1 MFRRIRRHEF
11 CESHQDGAQRASSAP
26 LARLAI
32 LSLAIALVGAFVV
45 ANPTPAAAA
54 GAKVVIIVG
63 PVGSNTAN
71 YSDNAKRYAS
81 QARSYG
87 ANVVEIYS
95 PNATWSRVK
104 SAAQGA
110 NLIIYLGHG
119 NGSPSPYGAFSKYT
133 KDGFGLNKSAGNGNS
148 NTKYWGEYYI
158 QNDLHLAPNAV
169 VILNRLC
176 YASGN
181 SEWGTLQPDEG
192 HRHQAHRQLR
202 CGLPARGR
210 AGGLRR
216 GDHQRLVHP
225 VRAVQDHAHDRRDL
239 PELAEV
245 DRRPR
250 VQVLVVTD
258 ARLHGLVGSI
268 QAEPVLPLGHRQPGA
283 QRQDVPRQL
292 IPNRTTTTTPP
303 GPYRRGRSISRT
315 NGGPGPGSSD
325 PVRGRMWCAVRRGA
339 TPWPRWRRPRGG
351 PGSS

>member
-1 MFRRIRRHEF
+1 LRVPP
-11 CESHQDGAQRASSAP
+11 SGAQRASSAP

-32 LSLAIALVGAFVV
+32 LSLAVALVGVFAI

-63 PVGSNTAN
+63 PVGSSTAN
-71 YSDNAKRYAS
+71 YRDNARRYAS

-133 KDGFGLNKSAGNGNS
+133 KDGFGLNRTAGNGNS

-158 QNDLHLAPNAV
+158 QNALHLAPNAV

-181 SEWGTLQPDEG
+181 SEWGTSNPTKATAIKRIDNYGAGFL
-192 HRHQAHRQLR
+192 
-202 CGLPARGR
+202 R
-210 AGGLRR
+210 AGARAVFAEGITNASFILYGLFKTTRTIGEIFR
-216 GDHQRLVHP
+216 SSPKWTGDH
-225 VRAVQDHAHDRRDL
+225 AFKF
-239 PELAEV
+239 
-245 DRRPR
+245 
-250 VQVLVVTD
+250 
-258 ARLHGLVGSI
+258 S
-268 QAEPVLPLGHRQPGA
+268 
-283 QRQDVPRQL
+283 
-292 IPNRTTTTTPP
+292 
-303 GPYRRGRSISRT
+303 SSRT
-315 NGGPGPGSSD
+315 PGYTAWSD
-325 PVRGRMWCAVRRGA
+325 PYKPSRFYRSVIGNLGLSARTFRG
-339 TPWPRWRRPRGG
+339 
-351 PGSS
+351 S

>member
-1 MFRRIRRHEF
+1 LRVPP
-11 CESHQDGAQRASSAP
+11 SGAQRASSAP

-32 LSLAIALVGAFVV
+32 LSLAVALVGVFAI

-71 YSDNAKRYAS
+71 YRDNAKRYAS

-110 NLIIYLGHG
+110 NVIIYLGHG

-181 SEWGTLQPDEG
+181 SEWGSANPTKSTAIKRVDNYGAGFLRTGARAVFAEATSSLS
-192 HRHQAHRQLR
+192 HQIRQLFTSNR
-202 CGLPARGR
+202 TMDSIFMSHSAASGARDFKFESSRTGWARAHMDPPRAGKYWRSLIGKLSMTASTFR
-210 AGGLRR
+210 AGG
-216 GDHQRLVHP
+216 
-225 VRAVQDHAHDRRDL
+225 
-239 PELAEV
+239 
-245 DRRPR
+245 
-250 VQVLVVTD
+250 
-258 ARLHGLVGSI
+258 
-268 QAEPVLPLGHRQPGA
+268 
-283 QRQDVPRQL
+283 
-292 IPNRTTTTTPP
+292 
-303 GPYRRGRSISRT
+303 
-315 NGGPGPGSSD
+315 
-325 PVRGRMWCAVRRGA
+325 
-339 TPWPRWRRPRGG
+339 
-351 PGSS
+351 